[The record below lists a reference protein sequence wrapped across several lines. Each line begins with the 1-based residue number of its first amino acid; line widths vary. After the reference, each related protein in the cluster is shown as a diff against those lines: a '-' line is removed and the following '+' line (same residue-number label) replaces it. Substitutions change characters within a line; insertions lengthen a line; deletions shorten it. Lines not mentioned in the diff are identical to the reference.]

1 MRIRRALLA
10 AALWAAAPTFAM
22 AEPVV
27 VDAEGSGPTRDDAVA
42 QALTEAI
49 QQVTGL
55 ALASAQQMRTAM
67 SGVSMQDGST
77 VALAEESQ
85 LETSRLSHGI
95 VRSFRVIAVNQD
107 GSGFTAHL
115 SVAVEKFV
123 PKGLGNDSRRRIA
136 VAAFGGPPS
145 TRGLGEMLRDRITA
159 ALTQARRF
167 AVVDRAN
174 DGAYAQE
181 MAVVENG
188 PLAERVRAGQV
199 IGADYIVTGT
209 IRQAGVSRSEQTI
222 ELTGEHVESA
232 SSAIEVDFQVMEIAT
247 RQVKWGDTVRFSAG
261 GGALSGLVERAAS
274 RVTEE
279 ITQTIYPMRLIK
291 FDDPTELIINQG
303 GSGVQPGQRFRAM
316 LLGEQLVDPY
326 TKEPLGQSEKQ
337 IGVIEVQR
345 VDSKVSYARLIS
357 GRLPPAGS
365 EVVLRAGAASPSRA
379 AHSARQPS
387 RPVVKLPGDL

>member
-1 MRIRRALLA
+1 
-10 AALWAAAPTFAM
+10 
-22 AEPVV
+22 
-27 VDAEGSGPTRDDAVA
+27 
-42 QALTEAI
+42 
-49 QQVTGL
+49 
-55 ALASAQQMRTAM
+55 
-67 SGVSMQDGST
+67 
-77 VALAEESQ
+77 
-85 LETSRLSHGI
+85 
-95 VRSFRVIAVNQD
+95 
-107 GSGFTAHL
+107 
-115 SVAVEKFV
+115 
-123 PKGLGNDSRRRIA
+123 
-136 VAAFGGPPS
+136 
-145 TRGLGEMLRDRITA
+145 
-159 ALTQARRF
+159 
-167 AVVDRAN
+167 
-174 DGAYAQE
+174 
-181 MAVVENG
+181 
-188 PLAERVRAGQV
+188 
-199 IGADYIVTGT
+199 
-209 IRQAGVSRSEQTI
+209 
-222 ELTGEHVESA
+222 
-232 SSAIEVDFQVMEIAT
+232 MEIAT